1 MKPLLVTVTGHRTN
15 TLKHQL
21 MHYKNEIK
29 DAFIVAYEHE
39 NSDKSTKEEVE
50 EIAKEQGFKIHT
62 VRTHRPFDWEQVTN
76 IYNEIKDKYPD
87 DWWIISDDD
96 ELQIYWEPI
105 EDLIQ
110 DCEKHGWEYVSGG
123 FVDRIGLE
131 GTFPEI
137 NPESN
142 LWETF
147 PVAAFFRYPL
157 SKACPNKTCLAKG
170 RIKVSNGQ
178 HYIKE
183 GQNVVWGAK
192 GWLHPKRYPVN
203 RNFVQVHH
211 FKWDDTV
218 FQRLL
223 DVANVKQKYA
233 YSEEYQLMY
242 DSIKNNNFRIDI
254 NNSNFFAMNIPEKN
268 YQAYTHWGRLKNL
281 ILHI

>member
-1 MKPLLVTVTGHRTN
+1 MKPLLFTVTGHRTN

-183 GQNVVWGAK
+183 GQNVVWGTK

>member
-1 MKPLLVTVTGHRTN
+1 MKPLLVTVTGHRSN

-21 MHYKNEIK
+21 MHYKNDIK

-39 NSDKSTKEEVE
+39 NSDKSIRDEVE
-50 EIAKEQGFKIHT
+50 QIAKETGFKIHT

-87 DWWIISDDD
+87 DWWIVSDDD
-96 ELQIYWEPI
+96 ELQVYWEPI

-110 DCEKHGWEYVSGG
+110 DCDKHGWEYVSGG
-123 FVDRIGLE
+123 FVDRIGQE

-137 NPESN
+137 KPDSN
-142 LWETF
+142 LWELF
-147 PVAAFFRYPL
+147 PVASFFRYPL
-157 SKACPNKTCLAKG
+157 SKACPNKTCLSKG
-170 RIKVSNGQ
+170 RIKLSNGQ
-178 HYIKE
+178 HYIME
-183 GQNVVWGAK
+183 GQNTVWGSR
-192 GWLHPKRYPVN
+192 GWLHPQRYPIN
-203 RNFVQVHH
+203 RNLVQVHH

-242 DSIKNNNFRIDI
+242 DSIKSNNFRIDI
-254 NNSNFFAMNIPEKN
+254 NNPNFFAMNIPEKN
-268 YQAYTHWGRLKNL
+268 YQAYKHWGRLKNI